1 MSLDKRLKELL
12 DEEINIPIREGEGV
26 DPKSY
31 FGIDTDE
38 LAETIKQAF
47 IDEGWNTPANSGGI
61 INFGT
66 EDNPVLIHKD
76 SLPFSDSGG
85 GYIDIPKDLR
95 MTGPEWLAR
104 FEKELPKL
112 PNGEIIDDRGLL
124 ETNLVIKAARRASGV
139 DGGS

>member
-95 MTGPEWLAR
+95 MTGPERLAR
-104 FEKELPKL
+104 FEKELMDAGDGTTRNVKVTY
-112 PNGEIIDDRGLL
+112 GREEII
-124 ETNLVIKAARRASGV
+124 EAARRAAGV
-139 DGGS
+139 DE